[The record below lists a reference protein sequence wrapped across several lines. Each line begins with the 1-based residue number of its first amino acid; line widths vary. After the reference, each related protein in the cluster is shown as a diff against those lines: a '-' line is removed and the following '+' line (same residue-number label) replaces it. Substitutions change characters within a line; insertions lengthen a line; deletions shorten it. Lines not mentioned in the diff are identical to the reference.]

1 MHAFP
6 SPGDLPNPGTEA
18 TSPVSPALQAD
29 SVPAEPPGKLILRL
43 TILNYIVKRKSC
55 CLHIPLREL
64 PHTVS
69 IEVEAR
75 GMNP

>member
-1 MHAFP
+1 MRAFP
-6 SPGDLPNPGTEA
+6 SPGDLPNPGAEA

-29 SVPAEPPGKLILRL
+29 SVPTEPPGKLILRL
-43 TILNYIVKRKSC
+43 TILNYIVNHKPC
-55 CLHIPLREL
+55 CLHVPLCEL
-64 PHTVS
+64 LHIVS